1 MADSSNPKL
10 TGITVSLSFGDKIY
24 GTGSDSFMNASAKWS
39 DIANPTL
46 EDAVDQGLDLY
57 LLTWKTL
64 LAGRWATGVIDT
76 ETFKAQL
83 AATTEKIEKS
93 RKFLR
98 RKANEQ
104 QQ

>member
-1 MADSSNPKL
+1 MADSPKPKL
-10 TGITVSLSFGDKIY
+10 TGITVSLSFGDKTY
-24 GTGSDSFMNASAKWS
+24 GNGSESFMNASAKWG
-39 DIANPTL
+39 DVADPTL

-64 LAGRWATGVIDT
+64 LAGRMATGVIDAD
-76 ETFKAQL
+76 TFRTQFT
-83 AATTEKIEKS
+83 ATSERIEKV